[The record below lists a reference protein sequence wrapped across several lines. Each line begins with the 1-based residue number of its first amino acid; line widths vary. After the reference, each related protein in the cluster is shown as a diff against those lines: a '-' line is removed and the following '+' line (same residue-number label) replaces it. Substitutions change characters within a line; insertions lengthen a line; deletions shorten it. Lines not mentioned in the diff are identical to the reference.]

1 MTSHDVVA
9 KIRRT
14 LSIKKVGHAGTL
26 DPLATGVLVVC
37 LGPATR
43 LSEYAMASTKQYRAR
58 VHLGITTETYDA
70 DGAVLAKQEAV
81 HITREQV
88 EHVLQAFI
96 GNIEQLPPMYS
107 AIKQQG
113 RKLYEIARAGETV
126 ERKPRSVTI
135 DALVIHKW
143 IPPQFVLDISCSPG
157 TYIRSLAHDLGEV
170 LGVGAHLAGLIRTA
184 SGTMKLDNAIPLT
197 TLLGDANWR
206 RYVLPPDS
214 VLTHLPAIRLDD
226 TAAEHVRHGRP
237 VSADIS
243 RNASLARGY
252 TPDGRFVAILKS
264 VGEGLWRPR
273 KVFLTQ
279 F

>member
-58 VHLGITTETYDA
+58 VHLGITTETYDS
-70 DGAVLAKQEAV
+70 DGAILTKQEAG
-81 HITREQV
+81 HITQEQV
-88 EHVLQAFI
+88 EHELRAFI

-126 ERKPRSVTI
+126 ERKPRPVTI
-135 DALVIHKW
+135 DSLIIREW
-143 IPPQFVLDISCSPG
+143 IPPQFVLDISCSAG
-157 TYIRSLAHDLGEV
+157 TYVRSLAQDLGEA
-170 LGVGAHLAGLIRTA
+170 LGVGAHLAGLVRIA
-184 SGTMKLDNAIPLT
+184 SGTMKLDDAVPLT
-197 TLLGDANWR
+197 TLLNEPNWQR
-206 RYVLPPDS
+206 HVLTPDS
-214 VLTHLPAIRLDD
+214 VLTNFPVIYLGDAD
-226 TAAEHVRHGRP
+226 TQHVRHGRP
-237 VSADIS
+237 VSATIS
-243 RNASLARGY
+243 CNADLARGY
-252 TPDGRFVAILKS
+252 TSDGRFVAILKS
-264 VGEGLWRPR
+264 VGEGLWQPR